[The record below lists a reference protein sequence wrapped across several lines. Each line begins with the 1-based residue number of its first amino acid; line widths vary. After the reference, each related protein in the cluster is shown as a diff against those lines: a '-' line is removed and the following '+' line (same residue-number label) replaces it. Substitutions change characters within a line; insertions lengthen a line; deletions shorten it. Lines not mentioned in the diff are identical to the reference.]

1 MPGDVAYCAGYLSL
15 KALEKTGEVEL
26 RNGHNTLNG
35 AQRQRLL
42 ITCKHIDK
50 LLGDIEATLNAA
62 GSKTVFPSYVNDLT
76 PAQRKTI
83 EDYIA
88 RVRGQLLQVLAG
100 ESLTPEPP
108 RISAAHSIHVNLS
121 FVDIAIAELSP
132 HYMRGYGPV
141 SEEGATDLNGI
152 VAELRSAIKELTR
165 YVLQP
170 QAGDLR
176 ERVEKLANQG
186 WDVEGLQKLANIID
200 RNGLTEFRST
210 ITMLLDR
217 AEDTALEIAVF
228 GRVSTGKSS
237 LLNHVIGADLLPV
250 GVTPITAV
258 PTRIGYGQKPLVTVW
273 QEGVGA
279 STHTV
284 EELPS
289 FVDERLNPENRK
301 RVGRILVLYPSERLR
316 EGILFVDTPG
326 VGSLATRGASET
338 LAYLPRCDAGIVL
351 VDAGS
356 TLTPDDLN
364 ILRALTQVGTLTTV
378 LVSKADLLSEKDLE
392 QQIAY
397 IRTQLRSEFE
407 TELSVRPVS
416 VMPTHAE
423 LLDRWFVED
432 LSPLYERKQRLL
444 QESLARKTL
453 LLAGAVRSTLEALAR
468 YPQAEGEDRVRLEE
482 IDLEL
487 RRTVGHLQTFQTE
500 LRRRTDEIPRLSAF
514 ILEKSAESVADLWN
528 SEREVDCAEVL
539 RSTAAEVALAVADE
553 IRGQLS
559 RARELLQHEL
569 SKAATLLKSADLP
582 REEDFQVLAE
592 MPVFHMNR
600 QSEYARRPVSGSLGK
615 WFRVRE
621 AVRILNP
628 YEPVLE
634 QALGSFSRLLYSWG
648 VDAGTDLERRFD
660 SFANRY
666 RAQLE
671 RLLLDRKRPTVDSER
686 ISSDLE
692 DLSRM
697 FVAEMPATGNEAMA
711 S

>member
-1 MPGDVAYCAGYLSL
+1 MR
-15 KALEKTGEVEL
+15 E
-26 RNGHNTLNG
+26 GHNTLNG

-42 ITCKHIDK
+42 ITCKHIDR
-50 LLGDIEATLNAA
+50 LLGDIEATLNTAA
-62 GSKTVFPSYVNDLT
+62 SKTVFPSYSNDVT
-76 PAQRKTI
+76 AAQRKTI

-100 ESLTPEPP
+100 ESLSPAPP
-108 RISAAHSIHVNLS
+108 RISAAHSIRVNLT
-121 FVDIAIAELSP
+121 FVDIAIAELAP

-141 SEEGATDLNGI
+141 SEEGAADLNGI
-152 VAELRSAIKELTR
+152 VAELKSAIKELTR

-170 QAGDLR
+170 RAGDLR
-176 ERVEKLANQG
+176 ERVEKLSNQG
-186 WDVEGLQKLANIID
+186 WDVQGLQTLANIID
-200 RNGLTEFRST
+200 RNGLTEFRPT

-217 AEDTALEIAVF
+217 AEETALEIAIF

-258 PTRIGYGQKPLVTVW
+258 PTRIGYGKKPLVRVW
-273 QEGVGA
+273 QEGIGT
-279 STHTV
+279 SEHTV

-316 EGILFVDTPG
+316 EGIIFVDTPG

-378 LVSKADLLSEKDLE
+378 LVSKADLLSQADLE
-392 QQIAY
+392 QQIVY
-397 IRTQLRSEFE
+397 IKAQLRNEFE
-407 TELSVRPVS
+407 AELPVRPVS

-423 LLDRWFVED
+423 LLDQWFAEE
-432 LSPLYERKQRLL
+432 LLPLYERKQLLL

-453 LLAGAVRSTLEALAR
+453 VLAGAVRSTLAALVR
-468 YPQAEGEDRVRLEE
+468 YSQIEGEDRTQLEG

-487 RRTVGHLQTFQTE
+487 RRSAGHLQTFEAE
-500 LRRRTDEIPRLSAF
+500 LRRRTDEIPRLSSF
-514 ILEKSAESVADLWN
+514 ILERSAETIAGLWN
-528 SEREVDCAEVL
+528 IEREVDCAEVL
-539 RSTAAEVALAVADE
+539 RSTAAEVALAAAEEVRDK
-553 IRGQLS
+553 LS
-559 RARELLQHEL
+559 RARALLQQEL
-569 SKAATLLKSADLP
+569 SKAATLLRSADFP

-600 QSEYARRPVSGSLGK
+600 QSESARRPIFGSFAK
-615 WFRVRE
+615 WFRVRAAAGIVNSYE
-621 AVRILNP
+621 AVLQ
-628 YEPVLE
+628 
-634 QALGSFSRLLYSWG
+634 QALQSFSRLLYSWG
-648 VDAGTDLERRFD
+648 IDASSDLEQRFD

-671 RLLLDRKRPTVDSER
+671 RLLLDRKRPTVDSGR
-686 ISSDLE
+686 VSSDLE
-692 DLSRM
+692 DLSKM
-697 FVAEMPATGNEAMA
+697 FVATIPATDNEAIA